1 MKKTAGHEL
10 FIEIGVEEMPAH
22 LIPTALSDL
31 KKNAEQQLEAASLS
45 YAPLCEY
52 ATPRRLILYTPQ
64 LAPRQESRVETIFG
78 PPAKVAFDPKG
89 KPTPAATGFAK
100 ANGVALSKLVVTKT
114 EKGEYLSIQKKTASQ
129 ATPALLKTMIPE
141 MIGALRFVKSMRWN
155 GPVAFIRPIRW
166 LVALYN
172 GKVIPC
178 VFAGVPS
185 GNLSYGHR
193 LVALAGFKVNHFS
206 SYQKE
211 MRKRFVII
219 DPMERYQTIRKQ
231 IGSLAKKAGGAIEE
245 DDALFWQAAY
255 STEYPTA
262 ICGSFDPS
270 FLSIPKEIISTAMKE
285 HQGFVPLLTEKTL
298 LPRFIAVL
306 NNKDKNKKIQK
317 GNERVLRARL
327 SDAKFYYEE
336 DREVPLA
343 NRLPALKGVMFQK
356 GLGTL
361 HDKTQRIVALSKAI
375 AQRVDPNLS
384 EKEVEQIA
392 TLCKCDLTTGVV
404 REFPSLQGI
413 MGRILMESDSPHA
426 KVIEEHYQPRYPG
439 DQLPPSR
446 MGQVLSIADKMDTIV
461 GCFGIGAIPTGSED
475 PYALRRQGLG
485 IVQILSEK
493 SFDRPLALLDIINE
507 AIACYRKESGITF
520 TDEVALEVWA
530 FLKQR
535 IAFYLQSEKIRYD
548 IIEAVLSR
556 DSPATAGV
564 CQSIVKLARALADFS
579 AEELFRPLITC
590 YKRAARILPEK
601 LEGMIQRSFLTT
613 GADLV
618 LYNALLDLDQKI
630 DANIKSLAFG
640 QALTALS
647 DLYHPLD
654 RFFTEVLVMDPR
666 HEVQNNN
673 LCLLR
678 TVKNLF
684 DRLGDFSK
692 IQEGG
697 MSND

>member
-1 MKKTAGHEL
+1 MKQAAGHEL
-10 FIEIGVEEMPAH
+10 FIEIGVEEMPSH

-31 KKNAEQQLEAASLS
+31 KKNAEKQLAAASLAH
-45 YAPLCEY
+45 APFCEY

-64 LAPRQESRVETIFG
+64 LAARQASRVETVLG

-89 KPTPAATGFAK
+89 KPTQAAIGFAR
-100 ANGVALSKLVVTKT
+100 ANGVSLSQLVVTKT
-114 EKGEYLSIQKKTASQ
+114 EKGDYLSIQKKTASQ
-129 ATPALLKTMIPE
+129 ATPTLLKTMIPE
-141 MIGALRFVKSMRWN
+141 MIGALRFAKSMRWN

-172 GKVIPC
+172 QKVVPC
-178 VFAGVPS
+178 VFAQIQS

-193 LVALAGFKVNHFS
+193 LVAPDGFKVGPFS

-219 DPMERYQTIRKQ
+219 DPMERYNTIRKQ
-231 IGSLAKKAGGAIEE
+231 IGSVAQKAGGAIEE
-245 DDALFWQAAY
+245 DNTLFWQAAH

-285 HQGFVPLLTEKTL
+285 HQGFLPLLKEKNL
-298 LPRFIAVL
+298 QPHFIAVL
-306 NNKDKNKKIQK
+306 NNKDKNKTIQK

-327 SDAKFYYEE
+327 SDAKFYFDE
-336 DREVPLA
+336 DRKVPLQD
-343 NRLPALKGVMFQK
+343 RLPALKGVLFQK

-361 HDKTQRIVALSKAI
+361 YDKTQRIIALSRFI
-375 AQRVDPNLS
+375 APRVDPKLP
-384 EKEVEQIA
+384 EKEVEQMA

-413 MGRILMESDSPHA
+413 MGRILMESESPHA
-426 KVIEEHYQPRYPG
+426 RAIEEHYQPRYPG
-439 DQLPPSR
+439 DPLPPSVP
-446 MGQVLSIADKMDTIV
+446 GQILSLADKLDTIV

-485 IVQILSEK
+485 IIQILSEK
-493 SFDRPLALLDIINE
+493 SFDNPVTLMEVTDQ
-507 AIACYRKESGITF
+507 AIAGYQKESGIALKPETSS
-520 TDEVALEVWA
+520 EVVS

-535 IAFYLQSEKIRYD
+535 IDFYLHSEKIRYD
-548 IIEAVLSR
+548 IINAVLAR
-556 DSPATAGV
+556 DSIATGGMTGN
-564 CQSIVKLARALADFS
+564 IVKLAKALADFS
-579 AEELFRPLITC
+579 GEELFRPLITC

-601 LEGMIQRSFLTT
+601 FEGNLDRSFLTT

-618 LYNALLDLDQKI
+618 LYDTLLDLGKTVDEH
-630 DANIKSLAFG
+630 IKKQAFG
-640 QALTALS
+640 PALRALS

-666 HEVQNNN
+666 HEIQSNN

-678 TVKNLF
+678 IVKNLF

-697 MSND
+697 MSDG